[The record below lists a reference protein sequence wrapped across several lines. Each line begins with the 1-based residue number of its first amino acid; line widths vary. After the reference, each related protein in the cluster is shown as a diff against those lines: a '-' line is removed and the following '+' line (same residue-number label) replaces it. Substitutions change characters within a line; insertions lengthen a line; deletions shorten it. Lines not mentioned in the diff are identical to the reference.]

1 MNEIVFATNNKNKLI
16 EIRDLL
22 PEGVKLLSLNDIKCF
37 DHLPEEKDTLEGNA
51 FQKAEYVYQK
61 YGYNC
66 FADDTG
72 LEIDSLNGAPGV
84 YSARYAGLDCSADNN
99 IDKVLKE
106 MQNKDDRRAV
116 FRTVISLIIDGNPF
130 YFQGQCTGII
140 TQNRRGSTGFG
151 YDPIFQPK
159 GYDMTFSQMSRD
171 QKGKISHRG
180 DAVRKLINFFSTM

>member
-22 PEGVKLLSLNDIKCF
+22 PEGVKLLSLYDIKCF

-51 FQKAEYVYQK
+51 FQKAEYVYRK

-130 YFQGQCTGII
+130 YFQGQCAGII

-151 YDPIFQPK
+151 YDPIFQPE

-180 DAVRKLINFFSTM
+180 DAVRKLINFFSIM

>member
-1 MNEIVFATNNKNKLI
+1 MNKIVFATNNKNKLI

-116 FRTVISLIIDGNPF
+116 FRTVISLIIDGNRF
-130 YFQGQCTGII
+130 YFKGQCTGII
-140 TQNRRGSTGFG
+140 TQNRRGTTGFG
-151 YDPIFQPK
+151 YDPIFHPIV
-159 GYDMTFSQMSRD
+159 YDMTFSQMSRD